1 MSPCIHRAFQIP
13 SVGTINFYK
22 LHGGVCP
29 RGPLKDGRIDKDYVC
44 TSWFFFLTCRQL
56 GLHGGVSQPSEGLGT
71 WAHPCPPEM
80 IPRVVPL
87 HTACLDSV
95 VFWSLGISQTWVQIP
110 HLTDLFPCS
119 LCSLCPS
126 HTVFSFFSISTSSCP
141 MSGSLPRLSPLL
153 TAPQAHPRAARAA
166 PLSILLSSLAPCFS
180 TFPTLITPGNDLVYV
195 FLTVLYLPPLECTA
209 CERKDCVLYL
219 FLCHQGL
226 PFRYL

>member
-1 MSPCIHRAFQIP
+1 MQTTRAAWWGF
-13 SVGTINFYK
+13 TAF
-22 LHGGVCP
+22 
-29 RGPLKDGRIDKDYVC
+29 RGAGNLGPPLSSRDDSLC
-44 TSWFFFLTCRQL
+44 SSLAHCLL
-56 GLHGGVSQPSEGLGT
+56 GH
-71 WAHPCPPEM
+71 
-80 IPRVVPL
+80 
-87 HTACLDSV
+87 SV

-126 HTVFSFFSISTSSCP
+126 HTVFSFFPISTSSCP

-153 TAPQAHPRAARAA
+153 RAPQAHPRAARAA

-180 TFPTLITPGNDLVYV
+180 AFPTLITPGNDPVYV
-195 FLTVLYLPPLECTA
+195 FLTVLYLIPLECTA
-209 CERKDCVLYL
+209 CERKDCVSHL